1 MSSDNIVR
9 EVLII
14 SKEFFNDGVIYFI
27 FFKQFTIA
35 FIFLYSPSVRCIK
48 NRFDP
53 GGNSGNNGPASSWS
67 YSCKSAISYPV
78 FLNLVPKVL
87 RKIFNKFTFAIS
99 RPVKIWE
106 CTLFFSQ
113 FYTGF
118 IGSISKN
125 LHNLVHGLKR
135 ILTIVLNIHFYQHIS
150 QTKNSESNSTIILSI
165 SFL

>member
-9 EVLII
+9 EILII

-27 FFKQFTIA
+27 LFKQFTIA

-53 GGNSGNNGPASSWS
+53 GGNSGNNGPTSSWS
-67 YSCKSAISYPV
+67 YSCESAISDTV
-78 FLNLVPKVL
+78 FLNLVSNIF
-87 RKIFNKFTFAIS
+87 RKIFDKFTFAIS

-125 LHNLVHGLKR
+125 LHNLVHGLNR